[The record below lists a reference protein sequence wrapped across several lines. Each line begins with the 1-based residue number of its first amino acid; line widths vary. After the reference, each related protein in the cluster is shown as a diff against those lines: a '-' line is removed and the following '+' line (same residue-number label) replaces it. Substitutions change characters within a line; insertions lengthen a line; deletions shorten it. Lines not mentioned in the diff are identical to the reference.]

1 MSNMSTISL
10 DFDRKKD
17 VDVSQ
22 LLAEN
27 KTLAS
32 ELKQCQ
38 ADKEFVWSL
47 WKRLQVSNP
56 DVTEAISLVIQREK
70 EKSEAKD
77 LKVLEI
83 LQIKDDRIEE
93 LQNIVAK
100 QSLEISDLLT
110 KKVDLQE
117 QTGRFQAEC
126 DQLQDRLTSSQAQVK
141 RLETKEQS
149 SDEIHRQTI
158 TNTQREKH
166 EFQRRITE
174 LSTEMEIVRAE
185 KADSLAKRLNL
196 ENKIRTLDREVSDKV
211 TKFQSLV
218 QELEEANQK
227 LQRFEEDGR
236 QQQREITYKN
246 RELENVR
253 KELSEL
259 WASHNQLTEHSS
271 QQAELIRQLQSL
283 QLDTQK
289 MMKNQEDAFSME
301 STSLQQMYTDLSS
314 RYEISQRTETSLR
327 KEILALKQDALEK
340 DDPIGQLKDPSPTRK
355 TLSGDLEG
363 SYLNTRKAMES
374 PVVDWEYKV
383 EEMQREMDSLRLK
396 LQEKERIIREFGDQS
411 LEFDVSRL
419 NKHERTHSTPSRD
432 VRSTSSPQHT
442 PRLRSRSVS
451 PASRDGQHHYCT
463 LKRKLAD
470 SEHLLEL
477 KSRELVELRKAHGQ
491 RLDRLRSLQ
500 NSYRL
505 VKEQL
510 KTLEDDSLSGKKK
523 LKPPRSDPR
532 ELQKENSDQV
542 WNELSHFKSENRK
555 LLTEMM
561 AMQEELDMFR
571 VQAAQDAALVHELN
585 LKLEQAYE
593 DVDFQEKKRE
603 YEHKAKTDMSS
614 EVTILKSSVQNKDAV
629 LEKLEKQLQE
639 VTVERDRLLEE
650 KRQLKSTVLMINKE
664 SSQQRIEIANL
675 KKDIHRL
682 EREVEESSRLQTSR
696 EASVPLSDSCSES
709 RPNTR
714 PTPSVPVS
722 RIRRRGRTTKKYQAS
737 LNKSI
742 EKMKAMFSDFNEE
755 GWEEISDNLTTE
767 EDTLTENDT
776 LGRAIVTRSRT
787 DMVTSETSDT
797 GTRRTVER
805 VDKKARMLK
814 AQPGVVIQDT
824 GVRPSVSQSQESL
837 TTSSSDT
844 LHRVVL
850 RETATSPIPFGTQL
864 KERAKKGRFQMV
876 TPAMRQLG
884 SLKQRVWH
892 LQQQIAALRDSRGQA
907 LKNLSEQKEANQ
919 QSQSDLNLANQR
931 LRLTKQTV
939 QRLTVEVERMQK
951 EKGEMEKQLFARG
964 DDSASTMN
972 TLHERHNDQEWKVLE
987 TRLKVSSNELSRQS
1001 ATIRN
1006 LKTENEGLQQQ
1017 LKSLQERINH
1027 IERDN
1032 SQKRAL
1038 VESQRTKL
1046 KYVQEEAKTDGDR
1059 ITDLET
1065 KVCLL
1070 SETNDKMKTQMESSR
1085 RRMSVAVREKQDCE
1099 DKYCKAVLD
1108 VEKKT
1113 KLYCE
1118 AKAKCGQLEEALAEL
1133 EKTAKQQLH
1142 GLATQSEAAIDAA
1155 QEQLTNSHTRIQ
1167 QYQLFVKALGKEL
1180 VLRVEHT
1187 RGQVKDYLVRREKH
1201 TQPVDFSLQKAQD
1214 VAKNILNLSQSD
1226 LEDIMSADGDMD
1238 TEPDLVSEVEK
1249 KNNRRW
1255 IKKCEKI
1262 SSNKDFVL
1270 SLVNHFLQKV
1280 DERGELLLQLQ
1291 S

>member
-17 VDVSQ
+17 VDVSH

-100 QSLEISDLLT
+100 QSQEISDLLT

-141 RLETKEQS
+141 SLETKEQS

-314 RYEISQRTETSLR
+314 RYEISQRTETNLR

-340 DDPIGQLKDPSPTRK
+340 DDLIGQLKDPSPTRR

-363 SYLNTRKAMES
+363 SYLDTHKAMES

-383 EEMQREMDSLRLK
+383 GEMHREMDSLRLK
-396 LQEKERIIREFGDQS
+396 LQEKE
-411 LEFDVSRL
+411 
-419 NKHERTHSTPSRD
+419 
-432 VRSTSSPQHT
+432 STSSPQHT

-451 PASRDGQHHYCT
+451 PASRDGQHQYCT

-561 AMQEELDMFR
+561 AMQEELDMLR

-603 YEHKAKTDMSS
+603 YEHKAKADMSS

-650 KRQLKSTVLMINKE
+650 KRQLKSTVLMINQE

-682 EREVEESSRLQTSR
+682 EREVEESSQLQTSR

-797 GTRRTVER
+797 GTRRTVQR
-805 VDKKARMLK
+805 VGKKARMLK

-844 LHRVVL
+844 LNRVVL

-1046 KYVQEEAKTDGDR
+1046 KHVQEEAKTDGDR

-1238 TEPDLVSEVEK
+1238 TELDLVSESEK

-1291 S
+1291 STQS

>member
-327 KEILALKQDALEK
+327 KEILALKQ
-340 DDPIGQLKDPSPTRK
+340 
-355 TLSGDLEG
+355 
-363 SYLNTRKAMES
+363 AMES

-396 LQEKERIIREFGDQS
+396 LQEKE
-411 LEFDVSRL
+411 
-419 NKHERTHSTPSRD
+419 
-432 VRSTSSPQHT
+432 STSSPQHT